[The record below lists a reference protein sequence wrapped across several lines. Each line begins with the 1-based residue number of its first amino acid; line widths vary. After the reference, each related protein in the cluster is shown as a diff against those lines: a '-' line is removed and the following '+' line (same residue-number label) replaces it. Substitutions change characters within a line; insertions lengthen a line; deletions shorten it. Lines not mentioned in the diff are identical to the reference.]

1 MKKWQI
7 EKSETLEISKI
18 SKILFRV
25 FLFSSF
31 PFCSTAKIENSDLK
45 ISEKNFRDFRVFD
58 LAVKLVNI
66 FFWKLH
72 VFKINMIF
80 FSTVSFYLQKRFIK
94 SKHEF
99 FIKSIPKQTVE
110 IFWNLI
116 LRNHRPYRLKQS
128 RIKFITNWTW
138 SRKII
143 AELPSW
149 TRTDFMIYWS

>member
-1 MKKWQI
+1 MPTVEYSKKRFLKN
-7 EKSETLEISKI
+7 EKMANRKLGNLGILENLENIISSLLI
-18 SKILFRV
+18 FEFSILFYSQNRKLG
-25 FLFSSF
+25 FENLGKKF
-31 PFCSTAKIENSDLK
+31 PRIPRFPI
-45 ISEKNFRDFRVFD
+45 FWVFD

-99 FIKSIPKQTVE
+99 FMKSIPKQTVE

-116 LRNHRPYRLKQS
+116 LRNHMPYRLK
-128 RIKFITNWTW
+128 
-138 SRKII
+138 
-143 AELPSW
+143 
-149 TRTDFMIYWS
+149 